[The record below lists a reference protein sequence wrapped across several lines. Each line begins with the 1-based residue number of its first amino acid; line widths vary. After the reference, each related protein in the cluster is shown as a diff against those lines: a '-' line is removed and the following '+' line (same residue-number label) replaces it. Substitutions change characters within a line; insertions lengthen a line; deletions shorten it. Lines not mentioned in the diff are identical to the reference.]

1 MRLEVAKMTNSI
13 ITIIIVED
21 DPLYNQ
27 ALKKVIDNTLNLSCV
42 AQCYTFEDAFSQIK
56 IHNPF
61 IALVDIRLGDK
72 SGVQLIEELKVENLR
87 TQYII
92 CSSFEDDQ
100 NIIDALKS
108 GASGY
113 LVKGESMDKIVG
125 SIKETNE
132 GGVPLTSSVARKILH
147 QFKDEKEGFK
157 ILTKTEQ
164 DIIKLLAT
172 GLMYKEIAL
181 QQNISLDTV
190 RKHLS
195 NIYKKLGVNNKVEA
209 INKVTGLK

>member
-1 MRLEVAKMTNSI
+1 MANSSI
-13 ITIIIVED
+13 HITTIIVED

-27 ALKKVIDNTLNLSCV
+27 TLKKVIDSSSNLRCV
-42 AQCYTFEDAFSQIK
+42 AQCYTFEDAFLQIK
-56 IHNPF
+56 TLNPH
-61 IALVDIRLGDK
+61 IALVDIRLGSK
-72 SGVQLIEELKVENLR
+72 SGIHLIEELKAENLK

-113 LVKGESMDKIVG
+113 LVKGESMDKIIN
-125 SIKETNE
+125 SIKETHD

-147 QFKDEKEGFK
+147 QFKDEKDDFK

-164 DIIKLLAT
+164 DIIKLLSK

-209 INKVTGLK
+209 INKVISLK